1 MKLYRKIHIIA
12 AIASVLVI
20 QTARAEPDFYTQFTS
35 LIDTNR
41 FGPPLTNSTL
51 SVEKLRKG
59 GEIAGV
65 KLGTNMSAAVQ
76 LWGKPRI
83 FFSSCGGG
91 PLLNFGHGYLS
102 FRSDNVVR
110 ITIFPD
116 KIPGLQFENGLTAT
130 NSPAEFAKTLGL
142 AAPDSEQSWLNLKS
156 ETCIVSLQWQQ
167 FAADGLKLAL
177 LALESRELSD
187 PKSR

>member
-1 MKLYRKIHIIA
+1 MKLYRKIQIIA
-12 AIASVLVI
+12 AIAGVLVI

-51 SVEKLRKG
+51 SLEKLMKG

-65 KLGTNMSAAVQ
+65 KLGTHMSAVVQ
-76 LWGKPRI
+76 QWGKPRT
-83 FFSSCGGG
+83 FYSSCGGG
-91 PLLNFGHGYLS
+91 PLLAFGHGCLN
-102 FRSDNVVR
+102 FHGDKVVR

-116 KIPGLQFENGLTAT
+116 KIPGLKFENGLTAT
-130 NSPAEFAKTLGL
+130 NSPAEFAMILGL
-142 AAPDSEQSWLNLKS
+142 AEPDAEQSWLILKS
-156 ETCIVSLQWQQ
+156 ETCIVSLQWQP
-167 FAADGLKLAL
+167 FAVGGLKLGN

-187 PKSR
+187 PKNP